1 MAAYRFL
8 CCVLCLLLAFC
19 SGCTSLSVG
28 SVAASKDNL
37 SINVRNTGSPV
48 DAGVQVRIYQISGLE
63 QKELTVTGVPAT
75 LIQGENTVS
84 VPLHLEPGMYKAYIY
99 VTVDNE
105 RQTASIKD
113 LVI

>member
-8 CCVLCLLLAFC
+8 CCVLCFTLAFC

-28 SVAASKDNL
+28 NVTTSQDNL
-37 SINVRNTGSPV
+37 LIEVSNTGSPV
-48 DAGVQVRIYQISGLE
+48 DTGVQVRVYQIRGLAQE
-63 QKELTVTGVPAT
+63 ELTNTGVPAT
-75 LIQGENTVS
+75 LKRGNNIVT
-84 VPLHLEPGMYKAYIY
+84 VPLRLDPGTYKVYVY
-99 VTVDNE
+99 VTVNNE